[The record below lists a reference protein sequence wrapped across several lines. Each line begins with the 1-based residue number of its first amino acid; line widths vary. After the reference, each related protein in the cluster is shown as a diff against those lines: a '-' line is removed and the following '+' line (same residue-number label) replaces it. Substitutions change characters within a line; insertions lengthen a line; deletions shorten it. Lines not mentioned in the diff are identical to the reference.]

1 MARQN
6 LGARPSRPND
16 YVDVEWV
23 QTEYP
28 SLASYVSSG
37 VDFVVQL
44 PLEPVDHT
52 MYIVEVEARADITV
66 SLPAGV
72 VLTTGTQPVMA
83 LFAGKTGF
91 LGLRYSA
98 SAGAWFLLSTTAQV

>member
-28 SLASYVSSG
+28 SLASYVSTG
-37 VDFVVQL
+37 VDVVVQL
-44 PLEPVDHT
+44 PSDPVDHT
-52 MYIVEVEARADITV
+52 MLIVEVDARADISV
-66 SLPAGV
+66 SLPDGV
-72 VLTTGTQPVMA
+72 LLTTGTLPVMVVYA
-83 LFAGKTGF
+83 NKTAF
-91 LGLRYSA
+91 LGFRYSA
-98 SAGAWFLLSTTAQV
+98 NAGAWFLLSATAQV

>member
-23 QTEYP
+23 TSTYP

-37 VDFVVQL
+37 VDIVISL
-44 PLEPVDHT
+44 PEDPVDHT
-52 MYIVEVEARADITV
+52 MLIVEVEARANITV
-66 SLPAGV
+66 SLPEN
-72 VLTTGTQPVMA
+72 VLLTIGTQPVA
-83 LFAGKTGF
+83 AIYSGKTGF
-91 LGLRYSA
+91 FGLRYSA
-98 SAGAWFLLSTTAQV
+98 NAGAWFLLSTTAQV